1 MKKNYIKRFLNAILK
16 SKAGIFALLLLSG
29 MAANA
34 QSISLK
40 ECIEI
45 GLKNHPDYQAGV
57 LNAEAANASFMEAKS
72 LRYPTM
78 GIGVFQSTNTGRS
91 IDRFTNAYINQIYNS
106 TYAQAS
112 LSQPIFNGSKIQST
126 IRQNELM
133 RDSKNLGLES
143 TKNQL
148 TIQII
153 QAYLSV
159 LASDELLTIAK
170 NQVISSETQLDQI
183 EKQFNAG
190 TLGKSQLL
198 QIKTQAANDQFAE
211 ISASGNLQTAKLAL
225 AQLMNRNLS
234 PGISFETI
242 DASILAKEYDQS
254 LADNALEN
262 LPEIKAADYEIRSFD
277 SRIKAVK
284 ADKLPK
290 LDFYADWNTFYA
302 SSNPEQEFFEQ
313 INGSRNGSFSLGL
326 RIPIFARFQTNPKIQ
341 TASIQKRLAEN
352 RLAST
357 KLQVNQAVQTAIQQ
371 YNLAAERYNNAQ
383 SQVAVNQENIDAV
396 HAQINAGT
404 VNSIEFIL
412 AKTNYDRANSNL
424 VQAKYS
430 FLLQEKILNFYEDG
444 VWEF

>member
-1 MKKNYIKRFLNAILK
+1 MRMYKIEFLRTIFKVNM
-16 SKAGIFALLLLSG
+16 SIFALVLLSG
-29 MAANA
+29 MAVNA

-57 LNAEAANASFMEAKS
+57 LNAEAANASFLEAKS

-126 IRQNELM
+126 IRQNELL
-133 RDSKNLGLES
+133 RDSKNLNLES

-153 QAYLSV
+153 QAYLNV

-183 EKQFNAG
+183 EKQFNVG

-211 ISASGNLQTAKLAL
+211 ISASGNLQTAKLTL

-254 LADNALEN
+254 LADNALKN

-352 RLAST
+352 RLATT

-383 SQVAVNQENIDAV
+383 SQVAVNQENMDAV
-396 HAQINAGT
+396 QAQINAGT

>member
-1 MKKNYIKRFLNAILK
+1 
-16 SKAGIFALLLLSG
+16 
-29 MAANA
+29 
-34 QSISLK
+34 
-40 ECIEI
+40 
-45 GLKNHPDYQAGV
+45 
-57 LNAEAANASFMEAKS
+57 
-72 LRYPTM
+72 M

-126 IRQNELM
+126 IRQNELL
-133 RDSKNLGLES
+133 RDSKNLNLES

-153 QAYLSV
+153 QAYLNV

-183 EKQFNAG
+183 EKQFNVG

-211 ISASGNLQTAKLAL
+211 ISASGNLQTAKLTL

-254 LADNALEN
+254 LADNALKN

-352 RLAST
+352 RLATT

-383 SQVAVNQENIDAV
+383 SQVAVNQENMDAV
-396 HAQINAGT
+396 QAQINAGT